1 MQTQTYRTSNLKHV
15 GHAVIGLSLVSWLKL
30 EGYDKIRTG
39 GV

>member
-1 MQTQTYRTSNLKHV
+1 MQTLTYRRTYLEHV

-30 EGYDKIRTG
+30 EGYDKTRTG